1 MEKGDKPKS
10 ITSSKMKP
18 KDSVAKQKKP
28 LMKEKKPKDKKPAK
42 QKQKQKQKQENVQIV
57 KVNVNTSKEEKPPL
71 MKPVRKEITKQ
82 TTYVTLD
89 KPYALQPEEEELLTI
104 TKHVPNPPRD
114 KSRAKVTTLVSDPK
128 NEIPQPNIQEQP
140 LQIPVPIP
148 VPIKKKV
155 TAKKKGLFDV
165 PVEIFVGAKPAIK
178 KGIDILKQVKEIK
191 DILIPEPEPQPE
203 ILMVKPQ
210 KKPSAPLKKKKE
222 PKYDVP
228 VEIFVGAKP
237 KKAKTTE
244 DEQPLIVEASK
255 SLKKVKEII
264 PSTNSSTIDKSIQ
277 NSSINNNEKLQE
289 MLIAE
294 PTVSEKQTGL
304 KINKNIKPKLA
315 LKVEQVEEEI
325 VKERTPIPTKI
336 EIKKQELRKI
346 ESEMRDIS
354 TRNPLYD
361 GLKEQRNNLI
371 DEIDMLREIK
381 KLSTETVP
389 KIIVKQTMEEIL
401 TKIEKPDL
409 TTAASLEEEVYDYIT
424 NSDDANISNPNS
436 GEKINIQNETELEEE
451 FGLSSAQLESY
462 KEDYVMMP
470 LGSVQGLVEQIE
482 KKSSRGRPSK
492 YASEEERLQAIK
504 EQKKASAIKI
514 REDKKKEEK
523 LIKQMETDIQYEQ
536 FIQGDYPPD
545 SLEEMLSK
553 DIIQKKQ
560 NEQAFAEAMV
570 NEAYSASVGGQDLSK
585 ITFDPFVGQDIIVS
599 PKIYLTE
606 GSVALSKEKPDIG
619 EGLSSDFVSSLVDKL
634 SDNNNYNSNQ
644 SAQEEQFDFL

>member
-1 MEKGDKPKS
+1 
-10 ITSSKMKP
+10 
-18 KDSVAKQKKP
+18 
-28 LMKEKKPKDKKPAK
+28 
-42 QKQKQKQKQENVQIV
+42 
-57 KVNVNTSKEEKPPL
+57 
-71 MKPVRKEITKQ
+71 
-82 TTYVTLD
+82 
-89 KPYALQPEEEELLTI
+89 
-104 TKHVPNPPRD
+104 
-114 KSRAKVTTLVSDPK
+114 
-128 NEIPQPNIQEQP
+128 
-140 LQIPVPIP
+140 
-148 VPIKKKV
+148 
-155 TAKKKGLFDV
+155 
-165 PVEIFVGAKPAIK
+165 
-178 KGIDILKQVKEIK
+178 
-191 DILIPEPEPQPE
+191 
-203 ILMVKPQ
+203 
-210 KKPSAPLKKKKE
+210 
-222 PKYDVP
+222 
-228 VEIFVGAKP
+228 
-237 KKAKTTE
+237 
-244 DEQPLIVEASK
+244 
-255 SLKKVKEII
+255 
-264 PSTNSSTIDKSIQ
+264 
-277 NSSINNNEKLQE
+277 
-289 MLIAE
+289 
-294 PTVSEKQTGL
+294 
-304 KINKNIKPKLA
+304 
-315 LKVEQVEEEI
+315 
-325 VKERTPIPTKI
+325 
-336 EIKKQELRKI
+336 
-346 ESEMRDIS
+346 
-354 TRNPLYD
+354 
-361 GLKEQRNNLI
+361 
-371 DEIDMLREIK
+371 
-381 KLSTETVP
+381 
-389 KIIVKQTMEEIL
+389 MEEIL

>member
-10 ITSSKMKP
+10 ITSSKKP
-18 KDSVAKQKKP
+18 LMKQKKP
-28 LMKEKKPKDKKPAK
+28 AKEKKASKPKEIVAKK

-57 KVNVNTSKEEKPPL
+57 KVNVNTSKEEKPPAL
-71 MKPVRKEITKQ
+71 AKPVRKEITKQ

-140 LQIPVPIP
+140 IQ

-155 TAKKKGLFDV
+155 TAKQ
-165 PVEIFVGAKPAIK
+165 E
-178 KGIDILKQVKEIK
+178 KE
-191 DILIPEPEPQPE
+191 ILIPEPEPE
-203 ILMVKPQ
+203 ILKVIPQ
-210 KKPSAPLKKKKE
+210 KKPRKIKE

-228 VEIFVGAKP
+228 VEIFEP
-237 KKAKTTE
+237 KKRILAKTVE
-244 DEQPLIVEASK
+244 EEQPLNKVTETKSK
-255 SLKKVKEII
+255 KFKEII
-264 PSTNSSTIDKSIQ
+264 PSTNSSSIDKSIQ
-277 NSSINNNEKLQE
+277 NSSINNNEKVEELV
-289 MLIAE
+289 LAE
-294 PTVSEKQTGL
+294 PTVSEKKTGL
-304 KINKNIKPKLA
+304 KISTKIRMPIEK
-315 LKVEQVEEEI
+315 VEEEVI
-325 VKERTPIPTKI
+325 KERTPIPTKI
-336 EIKKQELRKI
+336 ELKKQELRKI

-361 GLKEQRNNLI
+361 GLKEQRNNLY
-371 DEIDMLREIK
+371 DEIDMLKEIK

-409 TTAASLEEEVYDYIT
+409 TKDASLEEEVYDYISNT
-424 NSDDANISNPNS
+424 DDANISNPNS
-436 GEKINIQNETELEEE
+436 GEKINIQNENELEEE
-451 FGLSSAQLESY
+451 FGLSSAQVLSY
-462 KEDYVMMP
+462 KEDYVMTP
-470 LGSVQGLVEQIE
+470 LGSVKGLVEEIE
-482 KKSSRGRPSK
+482 RKSSRGRPVK
-492 YASEEERLQAIK
+492 YNSEEERIQAIK
-504 EQKKASAIKI
+504 EQKKASAL
-514 REDKKKEEK
+514 RKKEEAK
-523 LIKQMETDIQYEQ
+523 AIKQMEKDIQYEK

-545 SLEEMLSK
+545 SLEEMIQK
-553 DIIQKKQ
+553 DLIQKKQ

-585 ITFDPFVGQDIIVS
+585 VTFDPFVGQDIIVS
-599 PKIYLTE
+599 PKIYLE
-606 GSVALSKEKPDIG
+606 ESESSISRRKEKP

-644 SAQEEQFDFL
+644 SAQEPQFEFE